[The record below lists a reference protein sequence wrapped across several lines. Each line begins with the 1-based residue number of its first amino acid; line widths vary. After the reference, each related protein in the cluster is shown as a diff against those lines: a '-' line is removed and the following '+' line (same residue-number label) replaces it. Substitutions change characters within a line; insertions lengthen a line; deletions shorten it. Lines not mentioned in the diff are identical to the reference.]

1 MGGECELERIKRTRE
16 ESLECEIH
24 PSAEAAARPLRQPLR
39 AEAFA
44 EPALQGTDTRKPESS
59 RSPAFLR
66 SETGY
71 AVTSQV

>member
-44 EPALQGTDTRKPESS
+44 EPALQGTEHES
-59 RSPAFLR
+59 RRALLPGFL
-66 SETGY
+66 T
-71 AVTSQV
+71 